1 MDEQKV
7 SKDLKAKGK
16 FNSLLGGVLV
26 PIAGGLVA
34 ATLPLW
40 LPYTIGAVEIALTAV
55 ICVGA
60 GTSLGFGI
68 AKLAS
73 GIKNYLLGK
82 NIEKLDKQTFV
93 KKYEKSKNAIAQK
106 IVEKYKEE
114 IASEVENQAQETQQD
129 ENQSSNAQV
138 QEQTV
143 SQPAPS
149 KPKNP
154 PRRPVQKPNAELLP
168 KKAKTPPR
176 PGKKPKEEEQ
186 SQ

>member
-16 FNSLLGGVLV
+16 FNSLLGGVLI
-26 PIAGGLVA
+26 PIAGGLVS

-40 LPYTIGAVEIALTAV
+40 LPYTIGIVEYAVTGI
-55 ICVGA
+55 ICTGA
-60 GTSLGFGI
+60 GITLGFGI
-68 AKLAS
+68 AKLVS
-73 GIKNYLLGK
+73 GIKKYMLGK
-82 NIEKLDKQTFV
+82 NIEKLGKQAFV
-93 KKYEKSKNAIAQK
+93 KKYAKSKNAIAQK

-114 IASEVENQAQETQQD
+114 IASDVENQAQETGQV
-129 ENQSSNAQV
+129 ESQSYIAQT

-149 KPKNP
+149 QPKNTPLQKPIEELVPKKVKIP
-154 PRRPVQKPNAELLP
+154 PRL
-168 KKAKTPPR
+168 
-176 PGKKPKEEEQ
+176 GKKPKEEEQ

>member
-7 SKDLKAKGK
+7 SKELKAKGK
-16 FNSLLGGVLV
+16 FNSLLGGVLIL
-26 PIAGGLVA
+26 IAGGLVA

-40 LPYTIGAVEIALTAV
+40 LPYTIGIVEYAMTGT
-55 ICVGA
+55 ICAGA
-60 GTSLGFGI
+60 GITLGFGI

-114 IASEVENQAQETQQD
+114 ITSEVEHQAQETQQD
-129 ENQSSNAQV
+129 DQSSNAQV
-138 QEQTV
+138 QEQTI

-149 KPKNP
+149 QPKNP

>member
-7 SKDLKAKGK
+7 SKELKAKGK
-16 FNSLLGGVLV
+16 FNSLLGGVLI

-40 LPYTIGAVEIALTAV
+40 LPYTIGIVEYAMTGT
-55 ICVGA
+55 ICAGA
-60 GTSLGFGI
+60 GITLGFGI
-68 AKLAS
+68 AKLTS

-93 KKYEKSKNAIAQK
+93 KKYEKSKNAVAQK

-129 ENQSSNAQV
+129 ENQSSNTQV

-143 SQPAPS
+143 SQPAQS
-149 KPKNP
+149 QPKNP
-154 PRRPVQKPNAELLP
+154 P
-168 KKAKTPPR
+168 KAKTPPR
-176 PGKKPKEEEQ
+176 PGKKSKEEEQ